1 MAEQWYRSI
10 PPITRAYATA
20 CVVTTLAAHLDVIGP
35 LALYLNVYSIY
46 YQWEV
51 GGSASHAYAAA
62 SFGCVAAADAARH
75 GDL

>member
-35 LALYLNVYSIY
+35 LTLYLNVYSIY

-51 GGSASHAYAAA
+51 CRERAAPPPRLSVADTPTPAVVEAAY
-62 SFGCVAAADAARH
+62 
-75 GDL
+75 